1 MPRVSRTLRLACA
14 LALGGLLLS
23 LLPLLGP
30 AQAITSGYLCTG
42 YTACKNAGYPNAGYA
57 ANNHRMYWRM
67 YSGHN
72 CTNYVAYRMVKAGMP
87 NVRPWSGGGNATN
100 WGVRDARASPTSSPG
115 SARSPGGGPTSPA
128 PAQPATSRTSSG

>member
-1 MPRVSRTLRLACA
+1 MPRGRRTLRFACA
-14 LALGGLLLS
+14 LALGGLLAS
-23 LLPLLGP
+23 LLALVGP

-42 YTACKNAGYPNAGYA
+42 YSACKNAGYPSAGYA

-100 WGVRDARASPTSSPG
+100 WGVRDARDHRPAAPG
-115 SARSPGGGPTSPA
+115 RARSRGGGPTSRAPA
-128 PAQPATSRTSSG
+128 PRATSRTSNG